1 MLFVKR
7 SSRQSLTLNRFVSAR
22 VVRCAMGKRPRD
34 GKSAGKASGGS
45 SSGPRRRGKPV
56 KKRGDG
62 RGASAVKR
70 RRRRDADSESKPP
83 MRDGSTGSE
92 GETESEDEV
101 SDEDVRFVRKNAAY
115 ASFMT
120 RGAFDDDVGKDKKGR
135 QRADDSDALENA
147 HAAKI
152 AKQREEEE
160 RERIRRENLPDEE
173 KPLKLPVKRLDGT
186 VVRDATAPTDAGSDE
201 DEDAEDGDD
210 DDDVTDAG
218 GRRGRWRDVG
228 DGDSREGLGKKA
240 MAREIRES
248 DLGRETTTSKKNE
261 KWWEKQE
268 EEKKEKAREAE
279 EKASAKQKKSDDS
292 DSESESDDPAMK
304 LADKRRAERLAL
316 EAEMSAEARRESV
329 KLRLATTCQSL
340 IEDPE
345 TRWKELKDLN
355 DLCEDRDAEV
365 ARLAALSLAL
375 VFRDVCPGYRIRP
388 LTDKEKNMKVSKDVM
403 KTRNFEAGLLVHYK
417 AYVKTLIRCSG
428 AKKSRSQRGKGGP
441 DTESAI
447 KCLCALLTSL
457 PTFNYRTDILSALVP
472 VLNSRDADHAQI
484 VSDALSEVVANDV
497 RGELTLEALHMT
509 AQLVKQNK
517 CAVRPCAFA
526 YILNVRFDEGILV
539 PMVRDTK
546 EVLSRKQTFK
556 KKQEEREKIR
566 KARAE
571 KARKQQEKERMRS
584 FGHVDD
590 SSDES
595 EDEEAAFNR
604 DLEEGQAVMSFGE
617 KKKMQSRLL
626 EATFEMY
633 FRVLKNASSPAPTP
647 GLPMLSAALTGLA
660 KFTHLISIDFL
671 GDLMEAF
678 RKLLAKTDLLSDALK
693 AQTLLTAC
701 EILSGHGEVLQ
712 IDTGEFYR
720 QLYVMLGKP
729 SSGSSGWQDGISSTD
744 TRVMDHGTLRVRAI
758 QRFIGGFKQVDQARM
773 AAFSKRLASAS
784 MGMEAGECLGS
795 LGVVRQILASY
806 PRVRNLLENERI
818 GNGVFQMDLDDPE
831 HAQGLSAVLWDLC
844 LLARHYHPTCAAAAR
859 EVANLP
865 LSGAIAPPPGSH
877 APSELARAY
886 SSLRGGFNP
895 PMQEPAPPRNKPKP
909 PAERRGFVVDDFT
922 EDFALVLRASSPSTS
937 AENAAPSFRKYFS
950 RTRAH
955 RVHSEMSRLRAR
967 HRRVIDAIHA
977 HKAERDAMKASKK
990 PTKASR
996 KK

>member
-1 MLFVKR
+1 
-7 SSRQSLTLNRFVSAR
+7 
-22 VVRCAMGKRPRD
+22 MGKRPRE
-34 GKSAGKASGGS
+34 GKGPGTTTSGASSAAA
-45 SSGPRRRGKPV
+45 PRRGRGKPPV
-56 KKRGDG
+56 KKNGGGDG

-70 RRRRDADSESKPP
+70 RRRRDADSNVKPP
-83 MRDGSTGSE
+83 TRDGSTA
-92 GETESEDEV
+92 SEDEDEESDDV

-120 RGAFDDDVGKDKKGR
+120 RGAFDDDDANGKDKRGR
-135 QRADDSDALENA
+135 RADADSDALENA

-152 AKQREEEE
+152 AQRREEEE

-186 VVRDATAPTDAGSDE
+186 VVRDATAPTDAGSEE
-201 DEDAEDGDD
+201 DDDAEDGGDGGDD
-210 DDDVTDAG
+210 DAEDDG

-228 DGDSREGLGKKA
+228 GGDSREGLGKKA

-268 EEKKEKAREAE
+268 EEKKKKAREAE
-279 EKASAKQKKSDDS
+279 EKASAKRKKSGDSDDS

-355 DLCEDRDAEV
+355 DLCEDRDSEV

-457 PTFNYRTDILSALVP
+457 PTFNYRTDILSALIP

-484 VSDALSEVVANDV
+484 VSDALSDVVANDV

-539 PMVRDTK
+539 PMVRDQK

-844 LLARHYHPTCAAAAR
+844 LLARHYHPTCAAAAQ

-895 PMQEPAPPRNKPKP
+895 PMQEPTPPRNTPKP

-922 EDFALVLRASSPSTS
+922 KDFALALHASSSSSTSPPSTPT
-937 AENAAPSFRKYFS
+937 ENALPSFRKYFS

-955 RVHSEMSRLRAR
+955 RVHAEMSRLRAR
-967 HRRVIDAIHA
+967 HRRVVDAIHA
-977 HKAERDAMKASKK
+977 HKAERDAMKSSKK
-990 PTKASR
+990 PSSKKTSR

>member
-1 MLFVKR
+1 
-7 SSRQSLTLNRFVSAR
+7 
-22 VVRCAMGKRPRD
+22 MGKRPRD
-34 GKSAGKASGGS
+34 GRGPGATSGA
-45 SSGPRRRGKPV
+45 SSGPRRRGKAV
-56 KKRGDG
+56 KKNGDG
-62 RGASAVKR
+62 RGASAVER
-70 RRRRDADSESKPP
+70 RRRRDAESNLKPP
-83 MRDGSTGSE
+83 TRDGTAASE
-92 GETESEDEV
+92 DDDASEDEV

-120 RGAFDDDVGKDKKGR
+120 RGAFDDAAGKDKKGR
-135 QRADDSDALENA
+135 QRADADSDALENA

-152 AKQREEEE
+152 AQRREEEE

-201 DEDAEDGDD
+201 DEEEADGGADD
-210 DDDVTDAG
+210 DGEDDG

-268 EEKKEKAREAE
+268 EEKKKKAREAD
-279 EKASAKQKKSDDS
+279 EKASAKRKKSGDSDDS

-345 TRWKELKDLN
+345 TRWKELKELN
-355 DLCEDRDAEV
+355 DLCEDRDSEV

-403 KTRNFEAGLLVHYK
+403 KTRTFEAGLLVHYK

-526 YILNVRFDEGILV
+526 YVLNVRFDEGILV
-539 PMVRDTK
+539 PMVRDKK

-633 FRVLKNASSPAPTP
+633 FRVLKNASSPVPTP

-795 LGVVRQILASY
+795 LGVIRQILASY

-922 EDFALVLRASSPSTS
+922 EEFALALRASSSSPSSTP

-955 RVHSEMSRLRAR
+955 RVHAEMSRLRAR
-967 HRRVIDAIHA
+967 HRRVVDAIHA
-977 HKAERDAMKASKK
+977 HKAERDAIKTSKK
-990 PTKASR
+990 TTKTSR

>member
-1 MLFVKR
+1 
-7 SSRQSLTLNRFVSAR
+7 
-22 VVRCAMGKRPRD
+22 MGKRPRE
-34 GKSAGKASGGS
+34 GKGPGTTSGA
-45 SSGPRRRGKPV
+45 SSGAHRRGKPV
-56 KKRGDG
+56 KNSGNG
-62 RGASAVKR
+62 RGGSAVKR
-70 RRRRDADSESKPP
+70 RRRRDAESNLKPP
-83 MRDGSTGSE
+83 VRDGSAASE
-92 GETESEDEV
+92 DDDASEDEV

-120 RGAFDDDVGKDKKGR
+120 RGAFDDDAAGKDKKGR
-135 QRADDSDALENA
+135 RADADSDALENA

-152 AKQREEEE
+152 AQRREEEE

-186 VVRDATAPTDAGSDE
+186 VVRDATAPTDAGSEE
-201 DEDAEDGDD
+201 DEDAEDGGDG
-210 DDDVTDAG
+210 DDDVEDDG

-268 EEKKEKAREAE
+268 EEKKKKAREAE
-279 EKASAKQKKSDDS
+279 EKASAKRKKSGDSDES

-355 DLCEDRDAEV
+355 DLCEDRDSEV
-365 ARLAALSLAL
+365 ASLAALSLAL

-472 VLNSRDADHAQI
+472 VLNSREADHAQI

-539 PMVRDTK
+539 PMVRNQK

-604 DLEEGQAVMSFGE
+604 DLEEGQAVMGFGE

-844 LLARHYHPTCAAAAR
+844 LLARHYHPTCAAAAL

-895 PMQEPAPPRNKPKP
+895 PMQEPTPPRNTPKP
-909 PAERRGFVVDDFT
+909 PAERRGFVIDDFT
-922 EDFALVLRASSPSTS
+922 EDFALALRASSSPPSTP

-955 RVHSEMSRLRAR
+955 RVHAEMSRLRAR
-967 HRRVIDAIHA
+967 HRRVVDAIHA
-977 HKAERDAMKASKK
+977 HKAERDAIKTSKK
-990 PTKASR
+990 TSTKKTSR

>member
-1 MLFVKR
+1 
-7 SSRQSLTLNRFVSAR
+7 
-22 VVRCAMGKRPRD
+22 
-34 GKSAGKASGGS
+34 
-45 SSGPRRRGKPV
+45 
-56 KKRGDG
+56 
-62 RGASAVKR
+62 
-70 RRRRDADSESKPP
+70 
-83 MRDGSTGSE
+83 
-92 GETESEDEV
+92 V

-120 RGAFDDDVGKDKKGR
+120 RGAFGDEDDDGKDQRGGR
-135 QRADDSDALENA
+135 SRADDDSDDDALENA
-147 HAAKI
+147 HARKI
-152 AKQREEEE
+152 AKRREEEE
-160 RERIRRENLPDEE
+160 KERIRRENLPEEE

-186 VVRDATAPTDAGSDE
+186 VVRDATAPTDAGSDDDDEEGVEEE
-201 DEDAEDGDD
+201 DEGDGD
-210 DDDVTDAG
+210 G

-228 DGDSREGLGKKA
+228 GGGEGSREGLGKKA
-240 MAREIRES
+240 TVREIRES

-268 EEKKEKAREAE
+268 EEKKKKAQEKAATTR
-279 EKASAKQKKSDDS
+279 KKSGDS
-292 DSESESDDPAMK
+292 DDSESESDDPAMK

-355 DLCEDRDAEV
+355 DLCEDRDSEV

-388 LTDKEKNMKVSKDVM
+388 LTDKEKSMKVSKDVM

-539 PMVRDTK
+539 PMVRDKK

-595 EDEEAAFNR
+595 EDEEVAFNR

-729 SSGSSGWQDGISSTD
+729 SAGSSGWQDGISSTD

-895 PMQEPAPPRNKPKP
+895 PMQEPTPPRNKPKP

-922 EDFALVLRASSPSTS
+922 EDFALALRASSSTLQ
-937 AENAAPSFRKYFS
+937 ENASSPSVPSFRKYFS

-967 HRRVIDAIHA
+967 HRRVVDAIRA
-977 HKAERDAMKASKK
+977 HKAEREAIKTSTKK
-990 PTKASR
+990 TKTSR

>member
-1 MLFVKR
+1 
-7 SSRQSLTLNRFVSAR
+7 
-22 VVRCAMGKRPRD
+22 MGKRPRE
-34 GKSAGKASGGS
+34 GKGSGAS
-45 SSGPRRRGKPV
+45 SSSHPRRGRGKPPV
-56 KKRGDG
+56 KKNGGGDG

-70 RRRRDADSESKPP
+70 RRRRDADSNVKPP
-83 MRDGSTGSE
+83 TRDGSAASE
-92 GETESEDEV
+92 DEDEESDEV

-120 RGAFDDDVGKDKKGR
+120 RGAFDDDDANGKDKRGR
-135 QRADDSDALENA
+135 RADADSDALENA

-152 AKQREEEE
+152 AQRREEEE

-186 VVRDATAPTDAGSDE
+186 VVRDATAPTDAGSEE
-201 DEDAEDGDD
+201 DDDAEDGGGGGDD
-210 DDDVTDAG
+210 DDAEDDG

-228 DGDSREGLGKKA
+228 GGDSREGLGKKA

-268 EEKKEKAREAE
+268 EEKKKKAREAE
-279 EKASAKQKKSDDS
+279 EKASAKRKKSGDSDDS

-355 DLCEDRDAEV
+355 DLCEDRDSEV

-457 PTFNYRTDILSALVP
+457 PTFNYRTDILSALIP

-484 VSDALSEVVANDV
+484 VSDALSDVVANDV

-539 PMVRDTK
+539 PMVRDQK

-844 LLARHYHPTCAAAAR
+844 LLARHYHPTCAAAAQ

-895 PMQEPAPPRNKPKP
+895 PMQEPTPPRNAPKP
-909 PAERRGFVVDDFT
+909 PAERRGFVADDFT
-922 EDFALVLRASSPSTS
+922 KDFALALRASSSSSTTSPPSTPT
-937 AENAAPSFRKYFS
+937 ENALPSFRKYFS

-955 RVHSEMSRLRAR
+955 RVHAEMSRLRAR
-967 HRRVIDAIHA
+967 HRRVVDAIHA
-977 HKAERDAMKASKK
+977 HKAERDAMKSSKK
-990 PTKASR
+990 PSSKKTSR

>member
-1 MLFVKR
+1 
-7 SSRQSLTLNRFVSAR
+7 
-22 VVRCAMGKRPRD
+22 MGKRPRE
-34 GKSAGKASGGS
+34 GKGSGASS
-45 SSGPRRRGKPV
+45 PHPRRGRGKPPV
-56 KKRGDG
+56 KKKNGGGDG
-62 RGASAVKR
+62 RSASAVKR
-70 RRRRDADSESKPP
+70 RRRRDADSNLKPP
-83 MRDGSTGSE
+83 TRDGTVASE
-92 GETESEDEV
+92 DKDASEDEV

-120 RGAFDDDVGKDKKGR
+120 RGAFDDDDANEKDKRGR
-135 QRADDSDALENA
+135 RADADSDALENA

-152 AKQREEEE
+152 AQRREDDE

-201 DEDAEDGDD
+201 DENAEHGGGDD
-210 DDDVTDAG
+210 DVEDDG

-268 EEKKEKAREAE
+268 EEKKKKAREAE
-279 EKASAKQKKSDDS
+279 EASAKRKKSGDSDDS

-355 DLCEDRDAEV
+355 DLCEDRDSEV

-375 VFRDVCPGYRIRP
+375 VFRDICPGYRIRP

-457 PTFNYRTDILSALVP
+457 PTFNYRTDILSALIP

-484 VSDALSEVVANDV
+484 VSDALSDVVANDV

-539 PMVRDTK
+539 PMVRDQK

-895 PMQEPAPPRNKPKP
+895 PMQEPTPPRNKPKP
-909 PAERRGFVVDDFT
+909 PAERRGFVVNDFT
-922 EDFALVLRASSPSTS
+922 EDFAIALRASSSTSPSTPT
-937 AENAAPSFRKYFS
+937 ENAGPSFRKYFS

-955 RVHSEMSRLRAR
+955 RVHAEMSRLRAR
-967 HRRVIDAIHA
+967 HRRVVDAIHA
-977 HKAERDAMKASKK
+977 HKAERDAMKSSKK
-990 PTKASR
+990 PSSKKTSR